1 MWAVGYN
8 CLSGCRIDGFGRF
21 VCRIMGE
28 VGAYHKQIVLVQI
41 GLQGGGQP
49 FANLRRCGAD
59 YDWHNPVAVLKLVMQ
74 KRQLYLNTVLIQMR
88 RRVICKQFGIDLGQH
103 LSDLRIHQ
111 LPAVRHDKV
120 AVAIHRRPVVMG
132 LVRRCNQEYP
142 PVRCLVVQLI
152 KSRSSHRTRKD
163 IACMGTDNSPHSA
176 LLLGCSHAE
185 KRLHF
190 PLQHIRMGRIEL
202 TGHRRMPVYF
212 DILSIHTQSICL

>member
-1 MWAVGYN
+1 
-8 CLSGCRIDGFGRF
+8 
-21 VCRIMGE
+21 
-28 VGAYHKQIVLVQI
+28 
-41 GLQGGGQP
+41 
-49 FANLRRCGAD
+49 
-59 YDWHNPVAVLKLVMQ
+59 
-74 KRQLYLNTVLIQMR
+74 MR

-103 LSDLRIHQ
+103 LPDLRIHQ

-176 LLLGCSHAE
+176 LLFGHSYAE
-185 KRLHF
+185 KRLQF

-212 DILSIHTQSICL
+212 DILSIHTQSICLLRYLYNNRQPGFDFDLSHDKIPVTPIYLVNGTYRCLAQK